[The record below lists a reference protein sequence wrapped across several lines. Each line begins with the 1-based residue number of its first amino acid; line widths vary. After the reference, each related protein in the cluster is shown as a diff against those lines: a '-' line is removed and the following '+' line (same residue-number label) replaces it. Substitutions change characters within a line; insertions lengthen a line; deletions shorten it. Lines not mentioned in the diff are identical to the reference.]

1 MQNLPRF
8 QKPKTAKIAQWL
20 HRMLAAV
27 NPYNV
32 GRTQGFLRKDT
43 HLLFLKHMY
52 VIMALDELENFSL
65 PHNAN
70 VFCISTNT
78 KA

>member
-1 MQNLPRF
+1 
-8 QKPKTAKIAQWL
+8 
-20 HRMLAAV
+20 MLAAV

-43 HLLFLKHMY
+43 HLFFLKHMY

-65 PHNAN
+65 PHDNNIALIENAN
-70 VFCISTNT
+70 VFCISNNT